1 MNFAR
6 FLKGSFFTEQWMT
19 ASILQRLLALHFAI
33 IYGWQLSS
41 NEKSLLGKNSFIYFN
56 DFRDLYFFCTDIF
69 SQMPVYLVGYVKRM
83 LFQKTQCF

>member
-19 ASILQRLLALHFAI
+19 ASIFQRLLALHFAI

-41 NEKSLLGKNSFIYFN
+41 NEKSLLGKKFIH
-56 DFRDLYFFCTDIF
+56 IF
-69 SQMPVYLVGYVKRM
+69 QW
-83 LFQKTQCF
+83 F